1 MSWSEKYKK
10 SINCDNPK
18 GFSQRAHCQGRKKK
32 MKEAKDHEVSMA
44 QSQLKNIEDNVRKLK
59 KKLGTKEKDIPAWM
73 QDKISKTHH
82 NMSAVGEYH
91 TEEGLRDWFGKS
103 KSKDGKKGWVNV
115 VTGDS
120 CASDKPGEGIPKC
133 VSSAKRARMSKKER
147 LAAQRAKRRQDPGQ
161 QEKSGAAAPT
171 MVKTDRKTKK
181 EEVELLDAYGNT
193 FATIQDIIKPEPMQA
208 TNCPRC
214 GQNPCVCSPE
224 YDIEAMT
231 EAKDKKG
238 KGSGSKDACY
248 HKVKSRYSVWPS
260 AYASG
265 ALVKCRKVGAA
276 NWGNKKE
283 GYEFEFNQDY
293 HKSLVE
299 KCWVGYTQKGMK
311 KKGDKM
317 VPNCVKEQKMP
328 EYSTQRYAAELLRQE
343 KEKERKREEATRPV
357 KPVKEQIDASKYGKT
372 PDQLLQDIVDRKKL
386 GGKVV
391 KYGMKK
397 ANEEVEIQEKVQRY
411 NELGQ
416 TVAVTL
422 RFRGKIFYLQLFFPT
437 VKFPNRKEV
446 EAQVQKI
453 YPDAVVM
460 MAVPATV
467 DPTKPTIR
475 VAEGAQYKVGDT
487 IPASATKPKPKPTG
501 AAKYKFGVDKTGLKG
516 PEKPFAEETY
526 DGVKVTPLKLKK
538 KVSLKPEFGVDKTG
552 LKGPEKPFV
561 EEVLPDGPAADK
573 RNPQKPKRKTQGGDV
588 RPGIKEQSVPVTA
601 YNKGDKFTGRAGAMT
616 PKEIERANEGS
627 AERIRKTIKLANSH
641 EPEGEMVEG
650 AAWTKKS
657 GKNPKGGLNEKGRKS
672 YERENPGSD
681 LKAPSKKVGNKRRA
695 SFCARMKGMKKKLT
709 SAKTANDPDS
719 RINKSLRAWNC

>member
-1 MSWSEKYKK
+1 MGWSAKYKK
-10 SINCDNPK
+10 SINCDSPK

-32 MKEAKDHEVSMA
+32 MKEAKDHEVAMA

-59 KKLGTKEKDIPAWM
+59 KKLGSKEKDIPAWM

-91 TEEGLRDWFGKS
+91 AEEGLRDWFGKS

-133 VSSAKRARMSKKER
+133 VSSAKRASMSKKER
-147 LAAQRAKRRQDPGQ
+147 LAAAAAKRREDPGQ
-161 QEKSGAAAPT
+161 QKKSGAAAPT

-181 EEVELLDAYGNT
+181 EEIELLDAYGNT

-238 KGSGSKDACY
+238 KGSGEKDACY

-265 ALVKCRKVGAA
+265 ALVKCRKKGAA

-317 VPNCVKEQKMP
+317 VPNCVKEQ
-328 EYSTQRYAAELLRQE
+328 
-343 KEKERKREEATRPV
+343 
-357 KPVKEQIDASKYGKT
+357 IDASKYGKT
-372 PDQLLQDIVDRKKL
+372 PEQLLQGIVDRKKL
-386 GGKVV
+386 GGQVV
-391 KYGMKK
+391 KSGLKNAK
-397 ANEEVEIQEKVQRY
+397 EEVEIQEKVQRY

-487 IPASATKPKPKPTG
+487 IPASATKPRKPSK
-501 AAKYKFGVDKTGLKG
+501 
-516 PEKPFAEETY
+516 
-526 DGVKVTPLKLKK
+526 
-538 KVSLKPEFGVDKTG
+538 FGVDKTG

-601 YNKGDKFTGRAGAMT
+601 YNKGDRFTGRAGAMT

-627 AERIRKTIKLANSH
+627 ANRIRKTIKLANSH

-657 GKNPKGGLNEKGRKS
+657 GKNPSGGLNEKGRKS